1 MLTRVSEPL
10 CVVNAAKNEK
20 IRGFELLEAFCGGPD
35 GVITSLSS
43 FKMNYFVL
51 PFDVKKLK

>member
-10 CVVNAAKNEK
+10 CVVSAAKKEK
-20 IRGFELLEAFCGGPD
+20 IRGFELLEAFCGGP
-35 GVITSLSS
+35 GSEITGLSS

-51 PFDVKKLK
+51 QYLSMLKN